1 MILAI
6 ALLPVAALWINSES
20 LLLLLQQPPCVVS
33 LASQFLRVFILMLP
47 VRPHTHSPPLS
58 TLTYPP
64 QPLIVMTM
72 TQRYLQAQ
80 SVVWVFTVTGIL
92 FNLLTATFCA
102 VFLYG
107 LHLEV

>member
-1 MILAI
+1 
-6 ALLPVAALWINSES
+6 
-20 LLLLLQQPPCVVS
+20 
-33 LASQFLRVFILMLP
+33 
-47 VRPHTHSPPLS
+47 
-58 TLTYPP
+58 
-64 QPLIVMTM
+64 MTM